1 MILKRDEI
9 VKLLMWEIGKNL
21 NDSIKEFDRTVEYIK
36 DTIEEYK
43 IIDRNGATFQNK
55 SGVRV

>member
-1 MILKRDEI
+1 MKVYERINCMENFVDRMILKRDEI

-36 DTIEEYK
+36 DTIEE
-43 IIDRNGATFQNK
+43 
-55 SGVRV
+55 

>member
-1 MILKRDEI
+1 
-9 VKLLMWEIGKNL
+9 MWEIGKNL

-55 SGVRV
+55 SGVRALIRRDL